1 MRDRPLCPWDSILF
15 DFDGVLADTEPI
27 HYDCWKQILAPF
39 GIDLDWNFYANE
51 CIGVSDRFMIE
62 RLAGARNPPIPF
74 DDIWRESG
82 RKQILFRAR
91 LETEAPFLPETLSLV
106 RNLHRSFKLGV
117 VSSSGRQEVEPPI
130 EKAGIHHCFEAF
142 VCGREVA
149 NLKPAPD
156 PYLRAAELLGVKKP
170 LVVEDSDAGVR
181 SAKAAGF
188 DVLRVSS
195 ADAVAREL
203 RDALARSEDNSTL

>member
-1 MRDRPLCPWDSILF
+1 MRDSPVLPWDSILF

-39 GIDLDWNFYANE
+39 GIDLGWDFYSTE

-62 RLAGARNPPIPF
+62 RLAGARNPPVPF
-74 DDIWRESG
+74 DEIWRESG
-82 RKQILFRAR
+82 RKQVLFRTR
-91 LETEAPFLPETLSLV
+91 LEADPPFLSETVSLV
-106 RNLHRSFKLGV
+106 RSLHGSFKLAV
-117 VSSSGRQEVEPPI
+117 VSSSGRPEVEPPI
-130 EKAGIHHCFEAF
+130 ERAGIHHCFDAF

-156 PYLRAAELLGVKKP
+156 PYLRAAEILGAKKP

-188 DVLRVSS
+188 EVLRVSS
-195 ADAVAREL
+195 AASVAREL
-203 RDALARSEDNSTL
+203 QEALAGSLALFA